1 MCRYEYIENYYLK
14 NNMLNC
20 PRLERN
26 KMKNFLLQAIL
37 LYPLKIS
44 SLSLNQFIFIL
55 FAVNLSGCAS
65 QEPTPIQIIE
75 PIPVTAAQDENL
87 KNEIARLEKVIAEK
101 DELIKSQRIRQQSQA
116 QALREVNKEATR
128 TQVKL
133 HRLATKPSTASAIAE
148 IEVALEH
155 LQQVKISAA
164 DQILQIQAQHLV
176 ETASVFYEKDQYAQA
191 MNHIAQA
198 KHLIGLITDSNRK
211 KTSIENNSLLEFH
224 TPIKL
229 RAKANVN
236 LRKEPNTRAPI
247 LATLKKDAT
256 LTANASL
263 GSWLRVQSES
273 NQGWVLSTTLEIE
286 KNRNP

>member
-1 MCRYEYIENYYLK
+1 
-14 NNMLNC
+14 
-20 PRLERN
+20 
-26 KMKNFLLQAIL
+26 MKNLLLQAIPF
-37 LYPLKIS
+37 YPIRIS
-44 SLSLNQFIFIL
+44 ILSLNKLIFCL
-55 FAVNLSGCAS
+55 FALNLSGCVS

-75 PIPVTAAQDENL
+75 PIPVTVSQDEGL

-101 DELIKSQRIRQQSQA
+101 DELIKSQQMRQQSQA

-155 LQQVKISAA
+155 LKQVKISAA

-176 ETASVFYEKDQYAQA
+176 ETASIFYEKDQYAQA

-198 KHLIGLITDSNRK
+198 KHLISLITSSDRK
-211 KTSIENNSLLEFH
+211 RTSIENNSLLEFH
-224 TPIKL
+224 PPIKL

-247 LATLKKDAT
+247 LVTLKKDAT

-263 GSWLRVQSES
+263 GSWLRVQTEG
-273 NQGWVLSTTLEIE
+273 NKGWILSTSLEIE
-286 KNRNP
+286 E

>member
-14 NNMLNC
+14 NNMPNC

-26 KMKNFLLQAIL
+26 KMKNFLLQAML
-37 LYPLKIS
+37 FYPLKIS

-55 FAVNLSGCAS
+55 FVVNLSGCAS
-65 QEPTPIQIIE
+65 QEPIPIQIIE
-75 PIPVTAAQDENL
+75 PIPVTVAQDENL

-101 DELIKSQRIRQQSQA
+101 DELIKSQKIRQQSQA

-155 LQQVKISAA
+155 LKQVKISAA

-198 KHLIGLITDSNRK
+198 KHLIGLITDSNHK
-211 KTSIENNSLLEFH
+211 KTSIENNYLLEFH

-229 RAKANVN
+229 RTKANVN

-263 GSWLRVQSES
+263 GSWLRVQTES

-286 KNRNP
+286 KNHNQ

>member
-1 MCRYEYIENYYLK
+1 
-14 NNMLNC
+14 
-20 PRLERN
+20 
-26 KMKNFLLQAIL
+26 MKIFLLQAMSF
-37 LYPLKIS
+37 YPLKIS
-44 SLSLNQFIFIL
+44 SLLLNQMIFGL
-55 FAVNLSGCAS
+55 LALHLAGCAS

-75 PIPVTAAQDENL
+75 PIPVTVSQDEGL
-87 KNEIARLEKVIAEK
+87 KNKIAHLEKVIAEK
-101 DELIKSQRIRQQSQA
+101 DELIKSQQMRQQSQA

-148 IEVALEH
+148 IEVALEN
-155 LQQVKISAA
+155 LKQVKISAA
-164 DQILQIQAQHLV
+164 DQILQMQAQHLV

-198 KHLIGLITDSNRK
+198 KHLIGLITNSNRK
-211 KTSIENNSLLEFH
+211 RTSIENNSLLEFH

-263 GSWLRVQSES
+263 GSWLRVQIEGK
-273 NQGWVLSTTLEIE
+273 QGWILSTTLEIE
-286 KNRNP
+286 NNHSP